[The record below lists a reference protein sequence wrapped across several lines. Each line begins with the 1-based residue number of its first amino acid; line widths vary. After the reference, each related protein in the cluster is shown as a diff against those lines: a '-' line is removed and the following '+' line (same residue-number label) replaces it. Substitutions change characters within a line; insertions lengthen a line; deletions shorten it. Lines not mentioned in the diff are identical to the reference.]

1 MAKQRIY
8 LVSGQGMERLIRAT
22 HRQQAIAHVA
32 NSMLE
37 CRVAEQDD
45 LVQCLTGGIDV
56 EDSKAPDH
64 MELID
69 HSESPA
75 N

>member
-8 LVSGQGMERLIRAT
+8 LVTAKGVRRLIRAT
-22 HRQQAIAHVA
+22 HRQQAIAYVA

-56 EDSKAPDH
+56 EDSRAPDQL
-64 MELID
+64 ELIES
-69 HSESPA
+69 SESPA